1 MFLKTKQ
8 SYGRYNMVR
17 AGLRT
22 QGDCAYYAGRHAR
35 ATSGGSHYLQA
46 ARTPGRCHPAR
57 SAMPR
62 SADKPLAQPGKRR
75 LLIARSPHGQRRTC
89 AQRRRPEH
97 ALLGH
102 AANGPCLR
110 RQPRL
115 NDPTALGGI
124 AGRFAGRFASAD
136 QPRGIRAAAS
146 VPGRGAAAR
155 ARRAPTGP
163 ALGARAREFPA
174 QPSSAHW
181 HKSLRAVARWQCQRR
196 SRWG

>member
-1 MFLKTKQ
+1 MYPVSRGAFSTSQ
-8 SYGRYNMVR
+8 SKFSRGETFPADASLDYNKNIR
-17 AGLRT
+17 HDAAA
-22 QGDCAYYAGRHAR
+22 DCW
-35 ATSGGSHYLQA
+35 L
-46 ARTPGRCHPAR
+46 
-57 SAMPR
+57 
-62 SADKPLAQPGKRR
+62 
-75 LLIARSPHGQRRTC
+75 ARSPHGQRRTC

-110 RQPRL
+110 RQPRH

-155 ARRAPTGP
+155 PRARRAPIGP

-174 QPSSAHW
+174 QPPSAHW
-181 HKSLRAVARWQCQRR
+181 HKGLRAVARWQCQRR